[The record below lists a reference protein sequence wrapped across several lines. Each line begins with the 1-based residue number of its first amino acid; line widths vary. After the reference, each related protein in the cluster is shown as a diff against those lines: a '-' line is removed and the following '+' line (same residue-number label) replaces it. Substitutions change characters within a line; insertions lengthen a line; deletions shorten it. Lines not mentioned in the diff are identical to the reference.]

1 MAKRKKAT
9 KKKRPAARPAARRK
23 AVTVSVTTKTKR
35 ATIGK
40 ATRGAAYYVKQAK
53 DRLYSELG
61 NLFVKKEKATKK
73 NAKKKIQ
80 RRITDT
86 KRRINKLK

>member
-9 KKKRPAARPAARRK
+9 KKKRPAARPARRKPK

-40 ATRGAAYYVKQAK
+40 TRGAAYYVKQAK

-61 NLFVKKEKATKK
+61 DLFVRKEKASKK

>member
-9 KKKRPAARPAARRK
+9 KKKSRKPAARPAPKRQVQLFQSK
-23 AVTVSVTTKTKR
+23 KT
-35 ATIGK
+35 TIGRS
-40 ATRGAAYYVKQAK
+40 TRGAAYYVGRAK

-61 NLFVKKEKATKK
+61 NLFVRKEKATKK
-73 NAKKKIQ
+73 SAKKKIQ
-80 RRITDT
+80 RKITDT